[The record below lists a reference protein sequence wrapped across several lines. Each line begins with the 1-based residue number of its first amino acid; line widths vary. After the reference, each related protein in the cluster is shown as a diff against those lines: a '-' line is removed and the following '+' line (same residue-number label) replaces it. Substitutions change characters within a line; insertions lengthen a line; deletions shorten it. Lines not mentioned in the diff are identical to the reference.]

1 MEWSCSNTPVQAL
14 AKFHWISDNQQIK
27 ILWAYGQNKWYS
39 VSFFTDSLVSFWT
52 KTWISNQIGLVKN
65 GKQHCSFWTKLD
77 ETSHSASL
85 VGTSSSLPLPPLSFW
100 YIQASAS
107 TQASTDTQQKRFEP
121 AAQCAVTAPLRV
133 MYTATV
139 PNQISKNKI
148 WEAKTDK
155 MWPIVDV
162 RSDWFLSS
170 FILKKTQVYFLDK
183 NLWKRPQCTHCCS
196 SLYTVGELP
205 SFCLPLLASSQ
216 LGDK

>member
-65 GKQHCSFWTKLD
+65 GKQHCSFWTKLV
-77 ETSHSASL
+77 ETCHSASL

-107 TQASTDTQQKRFEP
+107 TQASTDTQPKRFEP

-133 MYTATV
+133 MYTTTG
-139 PNQISKNKI
+139 PNHLSKNKI
-148 WEAKTDK
+148 WEG
-155 MWPIVDV
+155 
-162 RSDWFLSS
+162 
-170 FILKKTQVYFLDK
+170 
-183 NLWKRPQCTHCCS
+183 KRIKCGCWR
-196 SLYTVGELP
+196 
-205 SFCLPLLASSQ
+205 
-216 LGDK
+216 